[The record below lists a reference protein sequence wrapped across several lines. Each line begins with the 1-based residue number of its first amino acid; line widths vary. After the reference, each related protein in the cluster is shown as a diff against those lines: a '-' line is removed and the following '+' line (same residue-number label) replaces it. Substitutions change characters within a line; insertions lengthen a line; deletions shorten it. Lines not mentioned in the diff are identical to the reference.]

1 MYKMSNEAKEL
12 TQIRQIT
19 VEKYS
24 KNKWISISDL
34 QKNLDLQNLFNL
46 ATKKIKRYCNTKHPT
61 KDQIRRYKRKVN
73 Q

>member
-19 VEKYS
+19 VKKYS

-46 ATKKIKRYCNTKHPT
+46 AKKKLNVTAIQNILLKIKLEDIKE
-61 KDQIRRYKRKVN
+61 K
-73 Q
+73 

>member
-1 MYKMSNEAKEL
+1 MYIMSNEAKEL

-19 VEKYS
+19 VKKYS

-46 ATKKIKRYCNTKHPT
+46 AKKKLNVTAIQNILLKVKLEDIKEK
-61 KDQIRRYKRKVN
+61 
-73 Q
+73 